1 MKISTYLSRNQDTLS
16 GLLFVIFGLA
26 FALGAGAYDIGT
38 AARMGPG
45 YFPRALGGVLV
56 LLGIGVYVGGLRLPR
71 QQGTGWR
78 FPLRPLLAICAAIA
92 VFALLLKPAGLA
104 IASALLVAVSAWGQS
119 RPRWAEVVAAALV
132 LTVAAVAVFAYGLKL
147 PLNVWPAW

>member
-1 MKISTYLSRNQDTLS
+1 MKTSTFLSRNQDTLA
-16 GLLFVIFGLA
+16 GLLFIICGLA
-26 FALGAGAYDIGT
+26 FAIGAGAYDMGS

-45 YFPRALGGVLV
+45 YFPRLLGAVLV
-56 LLGIGVYVGGLRLPR
+56 LLGIGVYLGGWRSPA
-71 QQGTGWR
+71 QAGGGR

-92 VFALLLKPAGLA
+92 VFAVLLKPAGLA
-104 IASALLVAVSAWGQS
+104 LASAALVAVSSFGQT
-119 RPRWAEVVAAALV
+119 RPRWGEVALAALA